1 MTFEEFAARVE
12 ELRTLVA
19 EKATELEEDP
29 KWGTDDEVEELVQA
43 LDDLVVQA
51 QALSETLQER
61 VDALE
66 NTGDESS

>member
-1 MTFEEFAARVE
+1 MTFEEFSAKVE

-66 NTGDESS
+66 NTADE

>member
-1 MTFEEFAARVE
+1 MTFEEFSAKVE

-43 LDDLVVQA
+43 LEDLVVQA

-66 NTGDESS
+66 NTADE